1 MDNSIHERNAI
12 SKENGIYINPEFD
25 ALGIYIVDITF
36 GEKYVLA
43 IYQ

>member
-12 SKENGIYINPEFD
+12 SKENGIYINPDFVNRYMVG
-25 ALGIYIVDITF
+25 LVMGGV
-36 GEKYVLA
+36 YVLA